1 MMVLLGLLHQ
11 LILKQKTMKTLI
23 LFLSLILFFG
33 CSKPKEEMIFCHV
46 ETTDNISAKAILEF
60 EIDGIITKQIVFL
73 PYEGIHY
80 AERYIIL
87 RWLPQR
93 TSYTGYLMLGKEK
106 FIAEQKD
113 WIYFEAQINLKK
125 PNGMDGKTWLY

>member
-1 MMVLLGLLHQ
+1 MKN
-11 LILKQKTMKTLI
+11 LILLSI
-23 LFLSLILFFG
+23 LFLMFG

-46 ETTDNISAKAILEF
+46 CTTNNTVSKAVLEF
-60 EIDGIITKQIVFL
+60 EIDGIITKQTVML

-80 AERYIIL
+80 AERYIVL

-93 TSYTGYLMLGKEK
+93 TGYEGYLMLGKEK
-106 FIAEQKD
+106 FVAEQRD

-125 PNGMDGKTWLY
+125 PNGMDGKTWIW